1 MLQPGHCWQRI
12 ASWRGFT
19 LLQEFVSVANI
30 TAEYG
35 ANSSVVAVLL
45 AIVAAAVSVSV
56 AAAATVITDVAAVFL
71 DDVAATY
78 RYVAPVITDGV
89 AALFQEIVA
98 AVVPDAM
105 ASHRTAHRQK

>member
-19 LLQEFVSVANI
+19 LLQEIVSVANI
-30 TAEYG
+30 TVEYC

-56 AAAATVITDVAAVFL
+56 APAAATIITDVAAVFL
-71 DDVAATY
+71 EDVAATY
-78 RYVAPVITDGV
+78 RYVAPVITDDV
-89 AALFQEIVA
+89 AAAALF
-98 AVVPDAM
+98 
-105 ASHRTAHRQK
+105 